1 MISSISSSKHNDADD
16 HYFHPN
22 LKGVFVG
29 SGSEGMADPRVAD
42 AILNLL
48 QEDDDSNGKSPT
60 VLYLGTATYDLP
72 LFRAKQ
78 TQCLQ
83 DRGCIITSLDVAF
96 DDATR
101 DLQAEA
107 QKKLQEADII
117 VVGGGNTLY
126 AIDRWNHLGL
136 VPLLRK
142 AMERE
147 TVLTGGSAG
156 AIVWFDGGHSDSM
169 DPDTYACTMVAQYG
183 NASDKVEE
191 VVDERSTVGSEIKDW
206 KYIRVDGLGF
216 LPGLLCPHHDRIQ
229 SNGVLRASDFD
240 EMLLRHPGER
250 GIGIDHWAALVVNGE
265 SYSVLS
271 LEGKPGSILA
281 SPSGKE
287 FGVDESGNAKGVPGI
302 WIKHG
307 NGHVSSNVCHP
318 NGLLSEILGVPS
330 EIIRESDDVKRCREA
345 NPSGVKI

>member
-16 HYFHPN
+16 NYFHPN

-29 SGSEGMADPRVAD
+29 SGSEGMADPRVAN
-42 AILNLL
+42 AILDLL
-48 QEDDDSNGKSPT
+48 QEDDDSNGNLRPCCIW
-60 VLYLGTATYDLP
+60 APLP
-72 LFRAKQ
+72 MIYPSFVRNRRKAH
-78 TQCLQ
+78 
-83 DRGCIITSLDVAF
+83 
-96 DDATR
+96 
-101 DLQAEA
+101 
-107 QKKLQEADII
+107 KKLQEADII

-142 AMERE
+142 AMERG

-169 DPDTYACTMVAQYG
+169 DPDTYACPMVAQYG

-191 VVDERSTVGSEIKDW
+191 VVDES
-206 KYIRVDGLGF
+206 KYKAMVS
-216 LPGLLCPHHDRIQ
+216 CE
-229 SNGVLRASDFD
+229 RASDFD

-250 GIGIDHWAALVVNGE
+250 GIGIDHWAALVINGE

-302 WIKHG
+302 WIKHVDG